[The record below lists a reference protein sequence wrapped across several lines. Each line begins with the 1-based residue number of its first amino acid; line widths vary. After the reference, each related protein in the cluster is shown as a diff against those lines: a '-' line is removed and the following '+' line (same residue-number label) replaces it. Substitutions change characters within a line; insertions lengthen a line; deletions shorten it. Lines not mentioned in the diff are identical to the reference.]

1 MIKSVLNYFGTM
13 GQDFV
18 FRMRNRGL
26 DTWSVYIDQDE
37 LKLHKNGR
45 LNNSLRL
52 SDLESIS
59 AINRDKFTWD
69 EIFLIFS
76 GRGKHVWVSQ
86 FAEGFDQISIEIARL
101 FPIRNKDWN
110 IELNGV
116 AAFEERQ
123 ILLWER

>member
-1 MIKSVLNYFGTM
+1 MSFQAHNPPGQRRLFFHANDGIKQIHT
-13 GQDFV
+13 DPEC
-18 FRMRNRGL
+18 R
-26 DTWSVYIDQDE
+26 
-37 LKLHKNGR
+37 
-45 LNNSLRL
+45 
-52 SDLESIS
+52 
-59 AINRDKFTWD
+59 
-69 EIFLIFS
+69 
-76 GRGKHVWVSQ
+76 KHVWVSQ